1 MNGTVEAKDIGEDE
15 RYKPAGYEYVKTTV
29 MPQNENPN
37 YLIDSSVKQFKYDD
51 SMKFKY
57 TKSSGGWIPVTNW
70 CNGGW
75 SSYTFVLWY
84 EPILYSLTYN
94 ADGGRFADGTT
105 DEKTISSIKYGAVV
119 DLITAPRK
127 DGYRFTGWL
136 RNDNVKYTS
145 NFNMPSRNLVLTA
158 QWQKLPEITI
168 NISGTTDTVSFNGSK
183 QRVEGFTSDASSYRG
198 VIVTIKDPH
207 KAVASGIDAG
217 QYMMGLKPEDFSAK
231 SANYSKISIV
241 IKNDGVLTIIPTKC
255 PLIVTIKGNTDT
267 VPYNGSEQRV
277 AGFTS
282 DASSYRRV
290 IVTIKDPDKAV
301 ASGIDAGQYMMG
313 LKPADFEVESPNYS
327 NISVILNDGSLII
340 KPNSNPITVTIKG
353 NTDTVPYN
361 GSEQRVEGFI
371 SDAPEGVT
379 IDYVDGSTAEAKGT
393 DAGQYLMGLKAG
405 YFKYVSSN
413 YNNITIEI
421 DSDGVLN
428 ITKLGAD
435 LNPVTVTSYN
445 GTYDGT
451 WHSITASAAQS
462 GSKLL
467 YSTDSTEI
475 KNWSE
480 TAPEY
485 KNVISAQTIY
495 VKAENTNYMDSEG
508 TGTLTITQAPLTVTT
523 NSASKTYDG
532 SALTASGSFTGLVN
546 DETATFSV
554 TGTQTAIGSSA
565 NSYSLTWNGTADAN
579 NYSISEALGT
589 LTVNAAATGGGTT
602 TTTTT
607 TITTIGAA
615 PVPAAATPAVL
626 GATRTP
632 QTVATPAVT
641 EQPAVLGATRS
652 RATGDTTDDL
662 MRILIILICA
672 GAASSVLVIQK
683 KRRKQE
689 KE

>member
-207 KAVASGIDAG
+207 
-217 QYMMGLKPEDFSAK
+217 
-231 SANYSKISIV
+231 
-241 IKNDGVLTIIPTKC
+241 
-255 PLIVTIKGNTDT
+255 
-267 VPYNGSEQRV
+267 
-277 AGFTS
+277 
-282 DASSYRRV
+282 
-290 IVTIKDPDKAV
+290 KAV

>member
-183 QRVEGFTSDASSYRG
+183 QRVEGFTSDASSYR
-198 VIVTIKDPH
+198 
-207 KAVASGIDAG
+207 
-217 QYMMGLKPEDFSAK
+217 
-231 SANYSKISIV
+231 
-241 IKNDGVLTIIPTKC
+241 
-255 PLIVTIKGNTDT
+255 
-267 VPYNGSEQRV
+267 
-277 AGFTS
+277 
-282 DASSYRRV
+282 RV

-379 IDYVDGSTAEAKGT
+379 IDYVDGSTAEAKRT